1 MAFEK
6 GNSLAKGRP
15 KGSKNKAG
23 QVIRDKISKYI
34 TDEGYDALVKEIADL
49 EGTDKVNALLKLM
62 KFAVPE
68 LKSIDMTATMDEPS
82 KHRTP
87 EEIEADIQD
96 LEKDEQ

>member
-1 MAFEK
+1 MGFEE
-6 GNSLAKGRP
+6 GRKKTGGRK

-23 QVIRDKISKYI
+23 QVIREKITTYL
-34 TDEGYDALVKEIADL
+34 TDEGYTDLVNEIRSL

-68 LKSIDMTATMDEPS
+68 LKSIDMTATIDEPT

-87 EEIEADIQD
+87 EEIQQD
-96 LEKDEQ
+96 LKELNGE

>member
-1 MAFEK
+1 MGFEK
-6 GNSLAKGRP
+6 GHTLAKGRP

-23 QVIRDKISKYI
+23 QVIREKITAYL
-34 TDEGYDALVKEIADL
+34 TNEGYSDLVDEIRLL

-68 LKSIDMTATMDEPS
+68 LKSIDMTATIDEPT

-87 EEIEADIQD
+87 EEIEED
-96 LEKDEQ
+96 LKALNGK

>member
-1 MAFEK
+1 MGFEK
-6 GNSLAKGRP
+6 GHNLGKGRP

-23 QVIRDKISKYI
+23 QVIRDKISKYM
-34 TDEGYDALVKEIADL
+34 TEEGYHALVSEIKQL

-68 LKSIDMTATMDEPS
+68 LKSIDMSATVEEAR

-87 EEIEADIQD
+87 EEIEQD
-96 LEKDEQ
+96 LKALNGE

>member
-1 MAFEK
+1 MGKFEK
-6 GNSLAKGRP
+6 GNNIAKGRP

-23 QVIRDKISKYI
+23 QAIREKITTYL
-34 TDEGYDALVKEIADL
+34 TDEGYTDLVNEIRSL

-68 LKSIDMTATMDEPS
+68 LKSIDMTATIDEPT

-87 EEIEADIQD
+87 EEIQQD
-96 LEKDEQ
+96 LKELNGE